1 MWFGRFLMQ
10 KFKPQS
16 KNKLPRVAGD
26 LRVQVQDCQSVVQSS
41 LVSPLDCTAL
51 SPTLDW
57 NRPDQ

>member
-1 MWFGRFLMQ
+1 MQ